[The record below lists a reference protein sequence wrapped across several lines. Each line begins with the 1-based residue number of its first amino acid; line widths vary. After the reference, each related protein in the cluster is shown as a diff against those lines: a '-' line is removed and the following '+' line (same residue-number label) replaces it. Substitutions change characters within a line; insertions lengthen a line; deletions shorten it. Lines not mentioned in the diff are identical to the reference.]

1 MPYVC
6 LLKGGIDLSVL
17 KKTFY
22 TLVHR
27 HEALRTNFTMVEG
40 SLKQL
45 IHPAGEDLFKVE
57 IVEGPPN
64 TINDLQDHASCEAL
78 RSFDLEHNSLF
89 RVILVPMD
97 GDNLGCIVNTHHI
110 ISDGW
115 SMTILMEEIGL
126 IYDAYRRGGVNPL
139 TPLRVQ
145 FKDYAAW
152 EANQMDTPGHFTHR
166 EFWLNK
172 FSNDLPVLSLPE
184 CLSRPALR
192 TYTGDRFFFS
202 IDQKLTAGLRTLS
215 KKANA
220 SLYMTLL
227 AVVNLLLHKISGQ
240 KDIIIGTP
248 MTGRYHKDF
257 ENIVGNFVNLLPVR
271 SVLSIDEPFMEY
283 LRRLR
288 DDVLEAQQHGAYP
301 FEALVEDLHAA
312 NDKSRTPI
320 FDILMQ
326 LQDRIPERG
335 DGDHRGIEI
344 TPLNVENP
352 MSKFDITFN
361 FTERKSTIAAAI
373 EYNVLLYKKDT
384 IENYAQKL
392 SNIIARAA
400 AEKFLLIKDIIREN
414 DSNNNSSLSSAQFI
428 DADISERFDL

>member
-1 MPYVC
+1 
-6 LLKGGIDLSVL
+6 
-17 KKTFY
+17 
-22 TLVHR
+22 
-27 HEALRTNFTMVEG
+27 
-40 SLKQL
+40 
-45 IHPAGEDLFKVE
+45 
-57 IVEGPPN
+57 
-64 TINDLQDHASCEAL
+64 
-78 RSFDLEHNSLF
+78 
-89 RVILVPMD
+89 
-97 GDNLGCIVNTHHI
+97 
-110 ISDGW
+110 
-115 SMTILMEEIGL
+115 
-126 IYDAYRRGGVNPL
+126 
-139 TPLRVQ
+139 
-145 FKDYAAW
+145 
-152 EANQMDTPGHFTHR
+152 
-166 EFWLNK
+166 
-172 FSNDLPVLSLPE
+172 
-184 CLSRPALR
+184 
-192 TYTGDRFFFS
+192 
-202 IDQKLTAGLRTLS
+202 
-215 KKANA
+215 
-220 SLYMTLL
+220 
-227 AVVNLLLHKISGQ
+227 
-240 KDIIIGTP
+240 
-248 MTGRYHKDF
+248 
-257 ENIVGNFVNLLPVR
+257 VNLLPVR